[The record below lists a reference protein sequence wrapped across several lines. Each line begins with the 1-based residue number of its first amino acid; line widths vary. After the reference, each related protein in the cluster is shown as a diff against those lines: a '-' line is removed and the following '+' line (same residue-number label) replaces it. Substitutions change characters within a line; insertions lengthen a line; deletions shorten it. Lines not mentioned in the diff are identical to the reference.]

1 VLYICGR
8 KNTKKSNVILIIC
21 LVFILVGCSEEK
33 ENKIIIYVDYKCPY
47 CKKVETNIVPKLQ
60 KDYLD
65 KDKVDYKFV
74 NMTFLG
80 KDAIKGF
87 RAGHA
92 VQNIA
97 PNHYLEFQKL
107 IFSK

>member
-1 VLYICGR
+1 MSCFYFSRML
-8 KNTKKSNVILIIC
+8 KK
-21 LVFILVGCSEEK
+21 
-33 ENKIIIYVDYKCPY
+33 KIIIYGYYKCPY